1 MKRRLAGRD
10 RAAWLIVLVALAVV
24 LYLVLPL
31 WALVAAVVIL
41 VGLPLLI
48 RQRRRQRAQ
57 R

>member
-31 WALVAAVVIL
+31 WALVAAVVML